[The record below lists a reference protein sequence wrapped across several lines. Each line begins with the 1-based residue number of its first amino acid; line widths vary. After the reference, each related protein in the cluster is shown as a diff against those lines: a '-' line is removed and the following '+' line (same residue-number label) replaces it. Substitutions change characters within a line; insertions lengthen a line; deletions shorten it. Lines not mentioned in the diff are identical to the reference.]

1 MTRNEISPRSG
12 TEATTEIEA
21 TCFLRGKVDFVD
33 KHRTIH
39 FAEKERSHSSTWPIA
54 YVYLHHSKT
63 RGDDLRFRGG
73 FSSGG
78 CALMNVSN

>member
-1 MTRNEISPRSG
+1 MTRNESYPRSG

-39 FAEKERSHSSTWPIA
+39 FAEKERSHSSTRPIA
-54 YVYLHHSKT
+54 YVYLHHS
-63 RGDDLRFRGG
+63 RRHEAMIYGLEEDFLPVDAR
-73 FSSGG
+73 
-78 CALMNVSN
+78 